1 MARGDWNTSGITNL
15 SNRSGAKVG
24 FEWRYAN
31 TAQQAFETN
40 SDVIQI
46 LPFIYRTG
54 TGTTAYGGSWY
65 ASDYG
70 YKYGSYNSGDI
81 DFDTRYNYEYATTVN
96 KRYYLVYNTSG
107 YASGRP
113 LVTKTKPTGAVNI
126 TKDGTTY
133 QGFQFTIP
141 HKDDGTQSVVTM
153 HFFLNGTSDHG
164 DANATATFTPEV
176 ILRAP
181 NVAVS
186 SYEIYNNSIRVG
198 VYSTNSIALN
208 QVQVSYTE
216 NGTTYSYME
225 EVDEDGYIYLWGLNP
240 KTTYTFNL
248 KGYNNANSALETTG
262 VNVTYTTGP
271 NPIGVNSI
279 TVDLNNTSYNN
290 DSMETWTVGFLANLS
305 YGNGN
310 SISDLYSIDYTIED
324 SQGVVVGTGSKYQN
338 NYASY
343 FYLSGLNPEETYKVT
358 AEALTYMTPGSTS
371 YWVESTS
378 RYFTTLDKNKKAWI
392 KNSQNQWTQGIL
404 YIKTD
409 SGWKIA
415 KKIYRKTGENTW
427 TESIN

>member
-1 MARGDWNTSGITNL
+1 MKLDIQLFATTLKDANSNGSSVGGTSNAYNFRYTVVLNSQNKEANTSNITVKHYGKGLQNFKYSGFKSPKSYVYVYNKSGTQIGYGDAVVGSMSTSEKTLCTVTLNIPHDDEGKLTFSVKVVYKPNTTSYNYLPANKTISSGNITN
-15 SNRSGAKVG
+15 
-24 FEWRYAN
+24 
-31 TAQQAFETN
+31 
-40 SDVIQI
+40 
-46 LPFIYRTG
+46 
-54 TGTTAYGGSWY
+54 
-65 ASDYG
+65 
-70 YKYGSYNSGDI
+70 
-81 DFDTRYNYEYATTVN
+81 
-96 KRYYLVYNTSG
+96 
-107 YASGRP
+107 
-113 LVTKTKPTGAVNI
+113 
-126 TKDGTTY
+126 
-133 QGFQFTIP
+133 
-141 HKDDGTQSVVTM
+141 
-153 HFFLNGTSDHG
+153 
-164 DANATATFTPEV
+164 TPQ

-181 NVAVS
+181 NVQVD

-198 VYSTNSIALN
+198 VHSTNSIALN

-225 EVDEDGYIYLWGLNP
+225 EVDKDGYIYLLGLNP

-279 TVDLNNTSYNN
+279 TVDLNNASYNN

-310 SISDLYSIDYTIED
+310 SISDLYSINYTIED
-324 SQGVVVGTGSKYQN
+324 SQGVIVGTGSKYQN

-343 FYLSGLNPEETYKVT
+343 FYLSELNPEETYKVT
-358 AEALTYMTPGSTS
+358 AEVLTYMAPGSTS
-371 YWVESTS
+371 YWTESTS

-392 KNSQNQWTQGIL
+392 KNSQNQWAQGIL

-409 SGWKIA
+409 SGWKVA

>member
-1 MARGDWNTSGITNL
+1 MKLDIQLFATTLKDANSNGSSVGGTSNAYNFRYTVVLNSQNKEANTSNITVKHYGKGLQSFAYNGFKSPKSYVYVYNKSGTQIGYGDAVVGSMSTSEKTLCTVTLNIPHDDEGKLTFSVKVVYKPNTTSYNYLPANKTISSGNITN
-15 SNRSGAKVG
+15 
-24 FEWRYAN
+24 
-31 TAQQAFETN
+31 
-40 SDVIQI
+40 
-46 LPFIYRTG
+46 
-54 TGTTAYGGSWY
+54 
-65 ASDYG
+65 
-70 YKYGSYNSGDI
+70 
-81 DFDTRYNYEYATTVN
+81 
-96 KRYYLVYNTSG
+96 
-107 YASGRP
+107 
-113 LVTKTKPTGAVNI
+113 
-126 TKDGTTY
+126 
-133 QGFQFTIP
+133 
-141 HKDDGTQSVVTM
+141 
-153 HFFLNGTSDHG
+153 
-164 DANATATFTPEV
+164 TPQ

-181 NVAVS
+181 NVQVD

-198 VYSTNSIALN
+198 VHSTNSIALN

-225 EVDEDGYIYLWGLNP
+225 EVDEDGYIYLLGLNP

-262 VNVTYTTGP
+262 VDVTYTTGP

-310 SISDLYSIDYTIED
+310 SISDLYSINYIIED

-343 FYLSGLNPEETYKVT
+343 FYLSELNPEETYKVT
-358 AEALTYMTPGSTS
+358 AEVLTYMAPGSTS
-371 YWVESTS
+371 YWTESTS

-392 KNSQNQWTQGIL
+392 KNSQNQWAQGIL

-409 SGWKIA
+409 SGWKVA

>member
-1 MARGDWNTSGITNL
+1 MKLDIQLFATTLKDANSNGSSVGGTSNAYNFRYTVVLNSQNKEANTSNITVKHYGKGLQNFTYSGFTSPKSYVYVYNKSGTQIGYGDAVVRSMSTSEKTLCTVTLNIPHDDEGKLTFSVKVVYKPNTTSYNYLPANKTISSGNITN
-15 SNRSGAKVG
+15 
-24 FEWRYAN
+24 
-31 TAQQAFETN
+31 
-40 SDVIQI
+40 
-46 LPFIYRTG
+46 
-54 TGTTAYGGSWY
+54 
-65 ASDYG
+65 
-70 YKYGSYNSGDI
+70 
-81 DFDTRYNYEYATTVN
+81 
-96 KRYYLVYNTSG
+96 
-107 YASGRP
+107 
-113 LVTKTKPTGAVNI
+113 
-126 TKDGTTY
+126 
-133 QGFQFTIP
+133 
-141 HKDDGTQSVVTM
+141 
-153 HFFLNGTSDHG
+153 
-164 DANATATFTPEV
+164 TPQ

-181 NVAVS
+181 NVQVD
-186 SYEIYNNSIRVG
+186 SYEIYNNSIKVG
-198 VYSTNSIALN
+198 VHSTNSIALN

-225 EVDEDGYIYLWGLNP
+225 EVDEDGYIYLLGLNP

-279 TVDLNNTSYNN
+279 TVDLNNASYNN
-290 DSMETWTVGFLANLS
+290 DSIETWTVGFLANLS

-310 SISDLYSIDYTIED
+310 SISDLYSINYIIED

-338 NYASY
+338 NYTSY
-343 FYLSGLNPEETYKVT
+343 FYLSELNPEETYKVT

-371 YWVESTS
+371 YWTESTS

-392 KNSQNQWTQGIL
+392 KNSQNQWAQGIL

>member
-1 MARGDWNTSGITNL
+1 MKLDIQLFATTLKDANSNGSSVGGTSNAYNFRYTVVLNSQNKEANTSNITVKHYGKGLKSFTYNGFKSPKSYIYVYNKSGTQIGYGDAVVGSMSTSEKTLCTVTLDIPHDDEGKLTFSVKVVYKPNTTSYNYLPANKTISSGNITN
-15 SNRSGAKVG
+15 
-24 FEWRYAN
+24 
-31 TAQQAFETN
+31 
-40 SDVIQI
+40 
-46 LPFIYRTG
+46 
-54 TGTTAYGGSWY
+54 
-65 ASDYG
+65 
-70 YKYGSYNSGDI
+70 
-81 DFDTRYNYEYATTVN
+81 
-96 KRYYLVYNTSG
+96 
-107 YASGRP
+107 
-113 LVTKTKPTGAVNI
+113 
-126 TKDGTTY
+126 
-133 QGFQFTIP
+133 
-141 HKDDGTQSVVTM
+141 
-153 HFFLNGTSDHG
+153 
-164 DANATATFTPEV
+164 TPQ

-181 NVAVS
+181 NVQVD

-198 VYSTNSIALN
+198 VHSTNSIALN

-225 EVDEDGYIYLWGLNP
+225 EVDEDGYIYLLGLNP

-279 TVDLNNTSYNN
+279 TVDLNNASYNN

-310 SISDLYSIDYTIED
+310 SISDLYSINYTIED

-338 NYASY
+338 NYVSY
-343 FYLSGLNPEETYKVT
+343 FYLSELNPEETYKVT

-371 YWVESTS
+371 YWTESTS

-392 KNSQNQWTQGIL
+392 KNSQNQWAQGIL

>member
-1 MARGDWNTSGITNL
+1 MKLDIQLFATTLKDANSNGSSVGGTSNAYNFRYTVVLNSQNKEANTSNITVKHYGKGLQNFAY
-15 SNRSGAKVG
+15 SGFKSPKSYVYVYNKSGTQIGYGDAVVGSMSTSEKTLCTVTLNIPHDDEGKLTFSVKVV
-24 FEWRYAN
+24 YKPN
-31 TAQQAFETN
+31 TT
-40 SDVIQI
+40 
-46 LPFIYRTG
+46 
-54 TGTTAYGGSWY
+54 
-65 ASDYG
+65 
-70 YKYGSYNSGDI
+70 SYNYLPANKTISSGDI
-81 DFDTRYNYEYATTVN
+81 T
-96 KRYYLVYNTSG
+96 NT
-107 YASGRP
+107 P
-113 LVTKTKPTGAVNI
+113 
-126 TKDGTTY
+126 
-133 QGFQFTIP
+133 Q
-141 HKDDGTQSVVTM
+141 
-153 HFFLNGTSDHG
+153 
-164 DANATATFTPEV
+164 

-181 NVAVS
+181 NVQVD

-198 VYSTNSIALN
+198 VHSTNSIALN

-225 EVDEDGYIYLWGLNP
+225 EVDEDGYIYLLGLNP

-279 TVDLNNTSYNN
+279 TVDLNNASYNN

-310 SISDLYSIDYTIED
+310 SISDLYSINYIIED

-338 NYASY
+338 NYVSY
-343 FYLSGLNPEETYKVT
+343 FYLSELNPEETYKVT
-358 AEALTYMTPGSTS
+358 AEVLTYMAPGSTS
-371 YWVESTS
+371 YWTESTS

-392 KNSQNQWTQGIL
+392 KNSQNQWAQGIL

-409 SGWKIA
+409 SGWKVA

>member
-1 MARGDWNTSGITNL
+1 MKLDIQLFATTLKDANSNGSSVGGTSNAYNFRYTVVLNSQNKEANTSNITVKHYGKGLQNFAY
-15 SNRSGAKVG
+15 SGFKSPKSYVYVYNKSGTQIGYGDAVVGSMSTSEKTLCTVTLNIPHDDEGKLTFSVKVVYKPNTTG
-24 FEWRYAN
+24 YNYLPAN
-31 TAQQAFETN
+31 KTI
-40 SDVIQI
+40 S
-46 LPFIYRTG
+46 
-54 TGTTAYGGSWY
+54 
-65 ASDYG
+65 
-70 YKYGSYNSGDI
+70 SGDI
-81 DFDTRYNYEYATTVN
+81 T
-96 KRYYLVYNTSG
+96 NT
-107 YASGRP
+107 P
-113 LVTKTKPTGAVNI
+113 
-126 TKDGTTY
+126 
-133 QGFQFTIP
+133 Q
-141 HKDDGTQSVVTM
+141 
-153 HFFLNGTSDHG
+153 
-164 DANATATFTPEV
+164 

-181 NVAVS
+181 NVQVD

-198 VYSTNSIALN
+198 VHSTNSIALN

-225 EVDEDGYIYLWGLNP
+225 EVDEDGYIYLLGLNP

-279 TVDLNNTSYNN
+279 TVDLNNASYNN

-310 SISDLYSIDYTIED
+310 SISDLYSINYIIED

-338 NYASY
+338 NYVSY
-343 FYLSGLNPEETYKVT
+343 FYLSELNPEETYKVT
-358 AEALTYMTPGSTS
+358 AEVLTYMAPGSTS
-371 YWVESTS
+371 YWTESTS

-392 KNSQNQWTQGIL
+392 KNSQNQWAQGIL

-409 SGWKIA
+409 SGWKVA

>member
-1 MARGDWNTSGITNL
+1 MARGDWVYSGLTNL
-15 SNRSGAKVG
+15 SERSGAQLG
-24 FEWRYAN
+24 LRWRY
-31 TAQQAFETN
+31 TN
-40 SDVIQI
+40 SAQDAFNRNADDIQI
-46 LPFIYRTG
+46 RPFIIRKNSSTYPQGNNWHTSN
-54 TGTTAYGGSWY
+54 YQYS
-65 ASDYG
+65 
-70 YKYGSYNSGDI
+70 YGSYNSGKKN
-81 DFDTRYNYEYATTVN
+81 FNTRYWFGTSSTNGIAVGE
-96 KRYYLVYNTSG
+96 KYYITYNTGSAN
-107 YASGRP
+107 ASHP
-113 LVTKTKPTGAVNI
+113 FI
-126 TKDGTTY
+126 TNSSSDLGI
-133 QGFQFTIP
+133 FNFTIP
-141 HKDDGTQSVVTM
+141 HKDDGTQDTVKITLFWS
-153 HFFLNGTSDHG
+153 GEDSHG
-164 DANATATFTPEV
+164 NATLTYSFKPDN

-198 VYSTNSIALN
+198 VYSTNSIALD

-279 TVDLNNTSYNN
+279 TVDLNNASYNN

>member
-1 MARGDWNTSGITNL
+1 MKLDIQLFATTLKDANSNGSSVGGTSNAYNFRYTVVLNSQNKEANTSNITVKHYGKGLQNFTYSGFKSPKSYVYVYNKSGTQIGYGDAVVGSMSTSEKTLCTVTLNIPHDDEGKLTFSVKVVYKPNTTSYNYLPANKTISSGNITN
-15 SNRSGAKVG
+15 
-24 FEWRYAN
+24 
-31 TAQQAFETN
+31 
-40 SDVIQI
+40 
-46 LPFIYRTG
+46 
-54 TGTTAYGGSWY
+54 
-65 ASDYG
+65 
-70 YKYGSYNSGDI
+70 
-81 DFDTRYNYEYATTVN
+81 
-96 KRYYLVYNTSG
+96 
-107 YASGRP
+107 
-113 LVTKTKPTGAVNI
+113 
-126 TKDGTTY
+126 
-133 QGFQFTIP
+133 
-141 HKDDGTQSVVTM
+141 
-153 HFFLNGTSDHG
+153 
-164 DANATATFTPEV
+164 TPQ

-181 NVAVS
+181 NVQVD
-186 SYEIYNNSIRVG
+186 SYEIYNNSIKVG
-198 VYSTNSIALN
+198 VHSTNSIALN

-225 EVDEDGYIYLWGLNP
+225 EVDEDGYIYLLGLNP

-279 TVDLNNTSYNN
+279 TVDLNNASYNN
-290 DSMETWTVGFLANLS
+290 DSIETWTVGFLANLS

-310 SISDLYSIDYTIED
+310 SISDLYSINYIIED

-343 FYLSGLNPEETYKVT
+343 FYLSELNPEETYKVT

-371 YWVESTS
+371 YWTESTS

-392 KNSQNQWTQGIL
+392 KNSQNQWAQGIL

>member
-1 MARGDWNTSGITNL
+1 MKLDIQLFATTLKDANSNGSSVGGTSNAYNFRYTVVLNSQNKEANTSNITVKHYGKGLQSFAYNGFK
-15 SNRSGAKVG
+15 SPKSYVYVYNKSGTQIGYGDAVVGSMSTSEKTLCTVTLNIPHDDEGKLTFSVKVV
-24 FEWRYAN
+24 YKPN
-31 TAQQAFETN
+31 TT
-40 SDVIQI
+40 
-46 LPFIYRTG
+46 
-54 TGTTAYGGSWY
+54 
-65 ASDYG
+65 
-70 YKYGSYNSGDI
+70 SYNYLPANKTISSGDI
-81 DFDTRYNYEYATTVN
+81 T
-96 KRYYLVYNTSG
+96 NT
-107 YASGRP
+107 P
-113 LVTKTKPTGAVNI
+113 
-126 TKDGTTY
+126 
-133 QGFQFTIP
+133 Q
-141 HKDDGTQSVVTM
+141 
-153 HFFLNGTSDHG
+153 
-164 DANATATFTPEV
+164 

-181 NVAVS
+181 NVQVD

-198 VYSTNSIALN
+198 VHSTNSIALN

-225 EVDEDGYIYLWGLNP
+225 EVDEDGYIYLLGLNP

-248 KGYNNANSALETTG
+248 KGYNNANSALEATG

-279 TVDLNNTSYNN
+279 TVDLNNASYNN

-310 SISDLYSIDYTIED
+310 SISDLYSINYIIED

-343 FYLSGLNPEETYKVT
+343 FYLSELNPEETYKVT
-358 AEALTYMTPGSTS
+358 AEVLTYMAPGSTS
-371 YWVESTS
+371 YWTESTS

-392 KNSQNQWTQGIL
+392 KNSQNQWAQGIL

-409 SGWKIA
+409 SGWKVA

>member
-1 MARGDWNTSGITNL
+1 MKLDIQLFATTLKDANSNGSSVGGTSNAYNFRYTVVLNSQNKEANTSNITVKHYGKGLQNFAYNGFTSPKSYVYVYNKSGTQIGYGDAVVGSMSTSEKTLCTVTLDIPHDDEGKLTFSVKVVYKPNTTKYNYLPANKTISSGNITN
-15 SNRSGAKVG
+15 
-24 FEWRYAN
+24 
-31 TAQQAFETN
+31 
-40 SDVIQI
+40 
-46 LPFIYRTG
+46 
-54 TGTTAYGGSWY
+54 
-65 ASDYG
+65 
-70 YKYGSYNSGDI
+70 
-81 DFDTRYNYEYATTVN
+81 
-96 KRYYLVYNTSG
+96 
-107 YASGRP
+107 
-113 LVTKTKPTGAVNI
+113 
-126 TKDGTTY
+126 
-133 QGFQFTIP
+133 
-141 HKDDGTQSVVTM
+141 
-153 HFFLNGTSDHG
+153 
-164 DANATATFTPEV
+164 TPQ

-181 NVAVS
+181 NVQVD

-198 VYSTNSIALN
+198 VHSTNSIALN

-225 EVDEDGYIYLWGLNP
+225 EVDKDGYIYLLGLNP

-279 TVDLNNTSYNN
+279 TVDLNNASYNN

-310 SISDLYSIDYTIED
+310 SISDLYSINYTIED

-343 FYLSGLNPEETYKVT
+343 FYLSELNPEETYKVT

-371 YWVESTS
+371 YWTESTS

-392 KNSQNQWTQGIL
+392 KNSQNQWAQGIL

>member
-1 MARGDWNTSGITNL
+1 MKLDIQLFATTLKDANSNGSSVGGTSNAYNFRYTVVLNSQNKEANTSNITVKHYGKGLQKFAYNGFT
-15 SNRSGAKVG
+15 SPKSYIYVYNKSGTQIGYNDAKVG
-24 FEWRYAN
+24 SMSTSEKTLCTLTLDIPHDDEGKLTFSVKVVYKPN
-31 TAQQAFETN
+31 TT
-40 SDVIQI
+40 
-46 LPFIYRTG
+46 
-54 TGTTAYGGSWY
+54 
-65 ASDYG
+65 
-70 YKYGSYNSGDI
+70 SYNYLPANKTISSG
-81 DFDTRYNYEYATTVN
+81 
-96 KRYYLVYNTSG
+96 
-107 YASGRP
+107 
-113 LVTKTKPTGAVNI
+113 NI
-126 TKDGTTY
+126 T
-133 QGFQFTIP
+133 
-141 HKDDGTQSVVTM
+141 
-153 HFFLNGTSDHG
+153 N
-164 DANATATFTPEV
+164 TPQ

-181 NVAVS
+181 NVQVD

-198 VYSTNSIALN
+198 VHSTNSIALN

-225 EVDEDGYIYLWGLNP
+225 EVDKDGYIYLLGLNP

-279 TVDLNNTSYNN
+279 TVDLNNASYNN

-310 SISDLYSIDYTIED
+310 SITDLYAINYTIED
-324 SQGVVVGTGSKYQN
+324 SQGIVVGTGSKYQN

-343 FYLSGLNPEETYKVT
+343 FYLSELNPEETYKVT
-358 AEALTYMTPGSTS
+358 AEVLTYMTPGSTS
-371 YWVESTS
+371 YWTESTS

-392 KNSQNQWTQGIL
+392 KNSQNQWAQGIL

-409 SGWKIA
+409 SGWKVA

>member
-1 MARGDWNTSGITNL
+1 MKLDIQLFATTLKDANSNGSSVGGTSNAYNFRYTVVLNSQNKEANTSNITVKHYGKGLQNFTYSGFKSPKSYVYVYNKSGTQIGYNDANVGSMSTSEKTLCTLTLDIPHDDEGKLTFSVKVVYKPNTTSYNYLPANKTISSGNITN
-15 SNRSGAKVG
+15 
-24 FEWRYAN
+24 
-31 TAQQAFETN
+31 
-40 SDVIQI
+40 
-46 LPFIYRTG
+46 
-54 TGTTAYGGSWY
+54 
-65 ASDYG
+65 
-70 YKYGSYNSGDI
+70 
-81 DFDTRYNYEYATTVN
+81 
-96 KRYYLVYNTSG
+96 
-107 YASGRP
+107 
-113 LVTKTKPTGAVNI
+113 
-126 TKDGTTY
+126 
-133 QGFQFTIP
+133 
-141 HKDDGTQSVVTM
+141 
-153 HFFLNGTSDHG
+153 
-164 DANATATFTPEV
+164 TPQ

-181 NVAVS
+181 NVQVD

-198 VYSTNSIALN
+198 VHSTNSIALN

-225 EVDEDGYIYLWGLNP
+225 EVDKDGYIYLLGLNP

-248 KGYNNANSALETTG
+248 KGYNNANSALEATG

-279 TVDLNNTSYNN
+279 TVDLNNASYNN

-310 SISDLYSIDYTIED
+310 SISDLYSINYIIED

-343 FYLSGLNPEETYKVT
+343 FYLSELNPEETYKVT
-358 AEALTYMTPGSTS
+358 AEVLTYMAPGSTS
-371 YWVESTS
+371 YWTESTS

-392 KNSQNQWTQGIL
+392 KNSQNQWAQGIL

-409 SGWKIA
+409 SGWKVA

>member
-1 MARGDWNTSGITNL
+1 MKLDIQLFATTLKDANSNGSSVGGTSNAYNFRYTVVLNSQNKEANTSNITVKHYGKGLQNFAY
-15 SNRSGAKVG
+15 SGFKSPKSYVYVYNKSGTQIGYGDAVVGSMSTSEKTLCTVTLNIPHDDEGKLTFSVKVV
-24 FEWRYAN
+24 YKPN
-31 TAQQAFETN
+31 TT
-40 SDVIQI
+40 
-46 LPFIYRTG
+46 
-54 TGTTAYGGSWY
+54 
-65 ASDYG
+65 
-70 YKYGSYNSGDI
+70 SYNYLPANKTISSGDI
-81 DFDTRYNYEYATTVN
+81 T
-96 KRYYLVYNTSG
+96 NT
-107 YASGRP
+107 P
-113 LVTKTKPTGAVNI
+113 
-126 TKDGTTY
+126 
-133 QGFQFTIP
+133 Q
-141 HKDDGTQSVVTM
+141 
-153 HFFLNGTSDHG
+153 
-164 DANATATFTPEV
+164 

-181 NVAVS
+181 NVQVD

-198 VYSTNSIALN
+198 VHSTNSIALN

-225 EVDEDGYIYLWGLNP
+225 EVDEDGYIYLLGLNP

-262 VNVTYTTGP
+262 VNVTYTTVP

-279 TVDLNNTSYNN
+279 TVDLNNASYNN

-310 SISDLYSIDYTIED
+310 SISDLYSINYIIED

-338 NYASY
+338 NYVSY
-343 FYLSGLNPEETYKVT
+343 FYLSELNPEETYKVT
-358 AEALTYMTPGSTS
+358 AEVLTYMAPGSTS
-371 YWVESTS
+371 YWTESTS

-392 KNSQNQWTQGIL
+392 KNSQNQWAQGIL

-409 SGWKIA
+409 SGWKVA

>member
-1 MARGDWNTSGITNL
+1 MKLDIQLFATTLKDANSNGSSVGGTSNAYNFRYTVVLNSQNKEANTSNITVKHYGKGLQNFTYSGFKSPKSYVYVYNKSGTQIGYGDAVVGSMSTSEKTLCTVTLNIPHDDEGKLTFSVKVVYKPNTTSYNYLPANKTISSGNITN
-15 SNRSGAKVG
+15 
-24 FEWRYAN
+24 
-31 TAQQAFETN
+31 
-40 SDVIQI
+40 
-46 LPFIYRTG
+46 
-54 TGTTAYGGSWY
+54 
-65 ASDYG
+65 
-70 YKYGSYNSGDI
+70 
-81 DFDTRYNYEYATTVN
+81 
-96 KRYYLVYNTSG
+96 
-107 YASGRP
+107 
-113 LVTKTKPTGAVNI
+113 
-126 TKDGTTY
+126 
-133 QGFQFTIP
+133 
-141 HKDDGTQSVVTM
+141 
-153 HFFLNGTSDHG
+153 
-164 DANATATFTPEV
+164 TPQ

-181 NVAVS
+181 NVQVD
-186 SYEIYNNSIRVG
+186 SYEIYNNSIKVG
-198 VYSTNSIALN
+198 VHSTNSIALN

-225 EVDEDGYIYLWGLNP
+225 EVDEDGYIYLLGLNP

-279 TVDLNNTSYNN
+279 TVDLNNASYNN
-290 DSMETWTVGFLANLS
+290 DSIETWTVGFLANLS

-310 SISDLYSIDYTIED
+310 SISDLYSINYIIED

-343 FYLSGLNPEETYKVT
+343 FYLSELNPEETYKVT

-371 YWVESTS
+371 YWTESTS

-392 KNSQNQWTQGIL
+392 KNSQNQWAQGIL

-409 SGWKIA
+409 SGWKVA

>member
-1 MARGDWNTSGITNL
+1 MKLDIQLFATTLKDANSNGSSVGGTSNAYNFRYTVVLNSQNKEANTSNITVKHYGKGLQKFAYNGFT
-15 SNRSGAKVG
+15 SPKSYIYVYNKSGTQIGYNDAKVG
-24 FEWRYAN
+24 SMSTSEKTLCTLTLDIPHDDEGKLTFSVKVVYKPN
-31 TAQQAFETN
+31 TT
-40 SDVIQI
+40 
-46 LPFIYRTG
+46 
-54 TGTTAYGGSWY
+54 
-65 ASDYG
+65 
-70 YKYGSYNSGDI
+70 SYNYLPANKTISSG
-81 DFDTRYNYEYATTVN
+81 
-96 KRYYLVYNTSG
+96 
-107 YASGRP
+107 
-113 LVTKTKPTGAVNI
+113 NI
-126 TKDGTTY
+126 T
-133 QGFQFTIP
+133 
-141 HKDDGTQSVVTM
+141 
-153 HFFLNGTSDHG
+153 N
-164 DANATATFTPEV
+164 TPQ

-181 NVAVS
+181 NVQVD

-198 VYSTNSIALN
+198 VHSTNSIALN

-225 EVDEDGYIYLWGLNP
+225 EVDENGYIYLLGLNP

-279 TVDLNNTSYNN
+279 TVDLNNASYNN

-310 SISDLYSIDYTIED
+310 SISDLYSINYTIED
-324 SQGVVVGTGSKYQN
+324 SQGVIVGTGSKYQN

-343 FYLSGLNPEETYKVT
+343 FYLSELNPEETYKVT
-358 AEALTYMTPGSTS
+358 AEVLTYMAPGSTS
-371 YWVESTS
+371 YWTESTS

-392 KNSQNQWTQGIL
+392 KNSQNQWAQGIL

-409 SGWKIA
+409 SGWKVA

>member
-1 MARGDWNTSGITNL
+1 MKLDIQLFATTLKDANSNGSSVGGTSNAYNFRYTVVLNSQNKEANTSNITVKHYGKGLQKFAYNGFT
-15 SNRSGAKVG
+15 SPKSYIYVYNKSGTQIGYNDAKVG
-24 FEWRYAN
+24 SMSTSEKTLCTLTLDIPHDDEGKLTFSVKVVYKPN
-31 TAQQAFETN
+31 TT
-40 SDVIQI
+40 
-46 LPFIYRTG
+46 
-54 TGTTAYGGSWY
+54 
-65 ASDYG
+65 
-70 YKYGSYNSGDI
+70 SYNYLPANKTISSG
-81 DFDTRYNYEYATTVN
+81 
-96 KRYYLVYNTSG
+96 
-107 YASGRP
+107 
-113 LVTKTKPTGAVNI
+113 NI
-126 TKDGTTY
+126 T
-133 QGFQFTIP
+133 
-141 HKDDGTQSVVTM
+141 
-153 HFFLNGTSDHG
+153 N
-164 DANATATFTPEV
+164 TPQ

-181 NVAVS
+181 NVQVD

-198 VYSTNSIALN
+198 VHSTNSIALN

-225 EVDEDGYIYLWGLNP
+225 EVDENGYIYLLGLNP

-279 TVDLNNTSYNN
+279 TVDLNNASYNN

-310 SISDLYSIDYTIED
+310 SISDLYSINYTIED

-343 FYLSGLNPEETYKVT
+343 FYLSELNPEETYKVT
-358 AEALTYMTPGSTS
+358 AEVLTYMTPGSTS
-371 YWVESTS
+371 YWTESTS

-392 KNSQNQWTQGIL
+392 KNSQNQWAQGIL

-427 TESIN
+427 AESIN

>member
-1 MARGDWNTSGITNL
+1 MKLDIQLFATTLKDANSNGSSVGGTSNAYNFRYTVVLNSQNKEANTSNITVKHYGKGLQNFTYSGFKSPKSYVYVYNKSGTQIGYGDAVVGSMSTSEKTLCTVTLNIPHDDEGKLTFSVKVVYKPNTTSYNYLPANKTISSGNITN
-15 SNRSGAKVG
+15 
-24 FEWRYAN
+24 
-31 TAQQAFETN
+31 
-40 SDVIQI
+40 
-46 LPFIYRTG
+46 
-54 TGTTAYGGSWY
+54 
-65 ASDYG
+65 
-70 YKYGSYNSGDI
+70 
-81 DFDTRYNYEYATTVN
+81 
-96 KRYYLVYNTSG
+96 
-107 YASGRP
+107 
-113 LVTKTKPTGAVNI
+113 
-126 TKDGTTY
+126 
-133 QGFQFTIP
+133 
-141 HKDDGTQSVVTM
+141 
-153 HFFLNGTSDHG
+153 
-164 DANATATFTPEV
+164 TPQ

-181 NVAVS
+181 NVQVD

-198 VYSTNSIALN
+198 VHSTNSIALN

-225 EVDEDGYIYLWGLNP
+225 EVDEDGYIYLLGLNP

-279 TVDLNNTSYNN
+279 TVDLNNVSYNN

-310 SISDLYSIDYTIED
+310 SISDLYSINYIIED

-343 FYLSGLNPEETYKVT
+343 FYLSELNPEETYKVT
-358 AEALTYMTPGSTS
+358 AEVLTYMAPGSTS
-371 YWVESTS
+371 YWTESTS

-392 KNSQNQWTQGIL
+392 KNSQNQWAQGIL

-409 SGWKIA
+409 SGWKVA

>member
-1 MARGDWNTSGITNL
+1 MKLDIQLFATTLKDANSNGSSVGGASNAYNFRYTVVLNSQNKEANTSNITVKHYGKGLQKFAYNGFT
-15 SNRSGAKVG
+15 SPKSYIYVYNKSGTQIGYNDAKVG
-24 FEWRYAN
+24 SMSTSEKTLCTLTLDIPHDDEGKLTFSVKVVYKPN
-31 TAQQAFETN
+31 TT
-40 SDVIQI
+40 
-46 LPFIYRTG
+46 
-54 TGTTAYGGSWY
+54 
-65 ASDYG
+65 
-70 YKYGSYNSGDI
+70 SYNYLPANKTISSG
-81 DFDTRYNYEYATTVN
+81 
-96 KRYYLVYNTSG
+96 
-107 YASGRP
+107 
-113 LVTKTKPTGAVNI
+113 NI
-126 TKDGTTY
+126 T
-133 QGFQFTIP
+133 
-141 HKDDGTQSVVTM
+141 
-153 HFFLNGTSDHG
+153 N
-164 DANATATFTPEV
+164 TPQ

-181 NVAVS
+181 NVQVD

-198 VYSTNSIALN
+198 VHSTNSIALN

-225 EVDEDGYIYLWGLNP
+225 EVDEDGYIYLLGLNP

-279 TVDLNNTSYNN
+279 TVDLNNASYNN

-310 SISDLYSIDYTIED
+310 SISDLYSINYTIED

-343 FYLSGLNPEETYKVT
+343 FYLSELNPEETYKVT

-371 YWVESTS
+371 YWTESTS

-392 KNSQNQWTQGIL
+392 KNSQNQWAQGIL

-409 SGWKIA
+409 SGWKVA
-415 KKIYRKTGENTW
+415 KKIYRKTGGNTW

>member
-1 MARGDWNTSGITNL
+1 MKLDIQLFATTLKDANSNGSSVGGTRNAYNFRYTVVLNSQNKEANTSNITVEHYGKGLQSFAYNGFKSPKSYVYVYNKSGTQIGYGDAVVGSMSTSEKTLCTLTLDIPHDDEGKLTFSVKVVYKPNTTSYNYLPANKTISSGNITN
-15 SNRSGAKVG
+15 
-24 FEWRYAN
+24 
-31 TAQQAFETN
+31 
-40 SDVIQI
+40 
-46 LPFIYRTG
+46 
-54 TGTTAYGGSWY
+54 
-65 ASDYG
+65 
-70 YKYGSYNSGDI
+70 
-81 DFDTRYNYEYATTVN
+81 
-96 KRYYLVYNTSG
+96 
-107 YASGRP
+107 
-113 LVTKTKPTGAVNI
+113 
-126 TKDGTTY
+126 
-133 QGFQFTIP
+133 
-141 HKDDGTQSVVTM
+141 
-153 HFFLNGTSDHG
+153 
-164 DANATATFTPEV
+164 TPQ

-181 NVAVS
+181 NVQVD

-198 VYSTNSIALN
+198 VHSTNSIALN

-225 EVDEDGYIYLWGLNP
+225 EVDKDGYIYLLGLNP

-279 TVDLNNTSYNN
+279 TVDLNNASYNN

-310 SISDLYSIDYTIED
+310 SITDLYAINYTIED
-324 SQGVVVGTGSKYQN
+324 SQGIVVGTGSKYQN

-343 FYLSGLNPEETYKVT
+343 FYLSELNPEETYKVT
-358 AEALTYMTPGSTS
+358 AEVLTYMTPGSTS
-371 YWVESTS
+371 YWTESTS

-392 KNSQNQWTQGIL
+392 KNSQNQWAQGIL

-409 SGWKIA
+409 SGWKVA

>member
-1 MARGDWNTSGITNL
+1 MKLDIQLFATTLKDANSNGSSVGGTSNAYNFRYTVVLNSQNKEANTSNITVKHYGKGLKNFTYSGFTSPKSYVYVYNKSGTQIGYGDAVVGSMNTSEKTLCTVTLNIPHDDEGKLTFSVKVVYKPNTTSYNYLPANKTISSGNITN
-15 SNRSGAKVG
+15 
-24 FEWRYAN
+24 
-31 TAQQAFETN
+31 
-40 SDVIQI
+40 
-46 LPFIYRTG
+46 
-54 TGTTAYGGSWY
+54 
-65 ASDYG
+65 
-70 YKYGSYNSGDI
+70 
-81 DFDTRYNYEYATTVN
+81 
-96 KRYYLVYNTSG
+96 
-107 YASGRP
+107 
-113 LVTKTKPTGAVNI
+113 
-126 TKDGTTY
+126 
-133 QGFQFTIP
+133 
-141 HKDDGTQSVVTM
+141 
-153 HFFLNGTSDHG
+153 
-164 DANATATFTPEV
+164 TPQ

-181 NVAVS
+181 NVQVD

-198 VYSTNSIALN
+198 VHSTNSIALN

-216 NGTTYSYME
+216 DGTTYSYME
-225 EVDEDGYIYLWGLNP
+225 EVDEDGYIYLLGLNP

-262 VNVTYTTGP
+262 VDVTYTTGP

-279 TVDLNNTSYNN
+279 TVDLNNASYNN

-310 SISDLYSIDYTIED
+310 SISDLYSINYIIED

-343 FYLSGLNPEETYKVT
+343 FYLSELNPEETYKVT

-371 YWVESTS
+371 YWTESTS

-392 KNSQNQWTQGIL
+392 KNSQNQWAQGIL

>member
-1 MARGDWNTSGITNL
+1 MKLDIQLFATTLKDANSNGSSVGGTSNAYNFRYTVVLNSQNKEANTSNITVKHYGKGLKSFAYSGFKSPKSYVYVYNKSGTQIGYGDAVVGSMSTSEKTLCTLTLDIPHDDEGKLTFSVKVVYKPNTTSYNYLPANKTISSGNITN
-15 SNRSGAKVG
+15 
-24 FEWRYAN
+24 
-31 TAQQAFETN
+31 
-40 SDVIQI
+40 
-46 LPFIYRTG
+46 
-54 TGTTAYGGSWY
+54 
-65 ASDYG
+65 
-70 YKYGSYNSGDI
+70 
-81 DFDTRYNYEYATTVN
+81 
-96 KRYYLVYNTSG
+96 
-107 YASGRP
+107 
-113 LVTKTKPTGAVNI
+113 
-126 TKDGTTY
+126 
-133 QGFQFTIP
+133 
-141 HKDDGTQSVVTM
+141 
-153 HFFLNGTSDHG
+153 
-164 DANATATFTPEV
+164 TPQ

-181 NVAVS
+181 NVQVD

-198 VYSTNSIALN
+198 VHSTNSIALN

-225 EVDEDGYIYLWGLNP
+225 EVDKDGYIYLLGLNP

-279 TVDLNNTSYNN
+279 TVDLNNASYNN

-310 SISDLYSIDYTIED
+310 SISDLYSINYTIED
-324 SQGVVVGTGSKYQN
+324 SQGVIVGTGSKYQN

-343 FYLSGLNPEETYKVT
+343 FYLSELNPEETYKVT

-371 YWVESTS
+371 YWAESTS

-392 KNSQNQWTQGIL
+392 KNSQNQWAQGIL

-409 SGWKIA
+409 SGWKVA

>member
-1 MARGDWNTSGITNL
+1 MKLDIQLFATTLKDANSNGSSVGGTSNAYNFRYTVVLNSQNKEANTSNITVKHYGKGLQRFTYSGFTSPKSYVYVYNKSGTQIGYGDAVVRSMSTSEKTLCTVTLNIPHDDEGKLTFSVKVVYKPNTTSYNYLPANKTISSGNITN
-15 SNRSGAKVG
+15 
-24 FEWRYAN
+24 
-31 TAQQAFETN
+31 
-40 SDVIQI
+40 
-46 LPFIYRTG
+46 
-54 TGTTAYGGSWY
+54 
-65 ASDYG
+65 
-70 YKYGSYNSGDI
+70 
-81 DFDTRYNYEYATTVN
+81 
-96 KRYYLVYNTSG
+96 
-107 YASGRP
+107 
-113 LVTKTKPTGAVNI
+113 
-126 TKDGTTY
+126 
-133 QGFQFTIP
+133 
-141 HKDDGTQSVVTM
+141 
-153 HFFLNGTSDHG
+153 
-164 DANATATFTPEV
+164 TPQ

-181 NVAVS
+181 NVQVD

-198 VYSTNSIALN
+198 VHSTNSIALN

-216 NGTTYSYME
+216 DGTTYSYME
-225 EVDEDGYIYLWGLNP
+225 EVDEDGYIYLLGLNP

-262 VNVTYTTGP
+262 VDVTYTTGP

-279 TVDLNNTSYNN
+279 TVDLNNASYNN
-290 DSMETWTVGFLANLS
+290 DSIETWTVGFLTNLS

-310 SISDLYSIDYTIED
+310 SISDLYSINYIIED

-343 FYLSGLNPEETYKVT
+343 FYLSELNPEETYKVT

-371 YWVESTS
+371 YWTESTS

-392 KNSQNQWTQGIL
+392 KNSQNQWAQGIL